1 MLLGI
6 VEEHD
11 PELDHVR
18 RAGKGQGRDRRPE
31 DQEARRV
38 KGREKGLV
46 SKMSRLYR
54 EVPATPY
61 NR

>member
-18 RAGKGQGRDRRPE
+18 RAGKGEGRDRRPE

-38 KGREKGLV
+38 T
-46 SKMSRLYR
+46 KMSRLYR